1 MSRLASLLAILAAAV
16 VAGCG
21 GGSGGSAAGSGGATV
36 GIALTDA
43 PTTEYDEALA
53 TITSIELLGNGGPVP
68 VFQGEETVDLLKLA
82 DYAELFTVAED
93 VPPGTYDKIRLR
105 VTALR
110 LVDRDANGNVL
121 ADVAA
126 DIVANGKL
134 DLNPRGPFTLAAGD
148 SLVISLDF
156 DVAKSLKV
164 TTTGNGR
171 VIVRPVIFVDILPTG
186 PLGKLAR
193 VHGTVDAVGD
203 DGSFRL
209 CQTALVA
216 QGEADDDLAP
226 RERCLRVVTDGAT
239 GVFGE
244 DGLPQADPVAVGDP
258 LTVIGRLAPL
268 PPDEDDGDDEA
279 ADADRFTLL
288 AFVIESGPLGTYAR
302 LRGAATTV
310 VDAGTGR
317 FDLDVAPAQGLVT
330 TGPLPTQLFP
340 KSRLFSRAGTE
351 LTRTAIQPG
360 RRLVADAV
368 LALGAGPAGADLLR
382 SPLVIVDLAP
392 APDAVSGTVLTL
404 DAITESLVLATD
416 AGDRC
421 VDAASADIF
430 LVGTTGDRFESR
442 RGEFAD
448 LGVGQALTAFG
459 PEGIDGC
466 LVAETIIASDD

>member
-1 MSRLASLLAILAAAV
+1 MDRLPALAALLGFLAL
-16 VAGCG
+16 AGCG
-21 GGSGGSAAGSGGATV
+21 GGGGGGSADASGGATV

-43 PTTEYDEALA
+43 PTTDYDEALA
-53 TITSIELLGNGGPVP
+53 TITSIELLGNGAPVTL
-68 VFQGEETVDLLKLA
+68 FQGEETVDLLKLA

-93 VPPGTYDKIRLR
+93 VPPGVYAKIRLR

-110 LVDRDANGNVL
+110 LIDRDEAGDIL
-121 ADVAA
+121 ADVDA
-126 DIVANGKL
+126 DLVANGKL
-134 DLNPRGPFTLAAGD
+134 DLNPRGPFTLTAGD
-148 SLVISLDF
+148 TVVISLDF

-193 VHGTVDAVGD
+193 VHGTVDAVAG

-216 QGEADDDLAP
+216 QGEVDADLGP
-226 RERCLRVVTDGAT
+226 RQRCLRVTTDAAT
-239 GVFGE
+239 GVFGT
-244 DGLPQADPVAVGDP
+244 DGLPQLAPLVVGDRV
-258 LTVIGRLAPL
+258 TVIGRLAPL
-268 PPDEDDGDDEA
+268 PADDGQN
-279 ADADRFTLL
+279 ADADRFSLL
-288 AFVIESGPLGTYAR
+288 AFVVESGPLGTYAR
-302 LRGAATTV
+302 LRGTATTV
-310 VDAGTGR
+310 VDAGTDR

-330 TGPLPTQLFP
+330 TSPLPTQLFP
-340 KSRLFSRAGTE
+340 KSRLFSRAGAE
-351 LTRTAIQPG
+351 LGRSAIQPG

-392 APDAVSGTVLTL
+392 APDALSGEVMSL

-430 LVGTTGDRFESR
+430 LAGTTGDRFESR

-448 LGVGQALTAFG
+448 LSVGQALTAFG
-459 PEGIDGC
+459 PEGLDGC